1 MALRVQSSATLAR
14 QAALVFAKQTE
25 GSLASQP
32 RRRMQPGGEA
42 P

>member
-1 MALRVQSSATLAR
+1 MVLRAQPSASLAR

-25 GSLASQP
+25 GSLASQS
-32 RRRMQPGGEA
+32 RRRMQPGGGA